1 MGCRMFLSLA
11 QATVLAIGPALKQEE
26 WKSPFKAERP
36 EQLKALPSTAPSL
49 GGSGIGP
56 RPHPSYYL
64 GSPTKGLGLALV
76 GPLGLEMG

>member
-36 EQLKALPSTAPSL
+36 KQLKALPSTAPSL
-49 GGSGIGP
+49 GGP